1 MEAAMPFVH
10 PLLST
15 RRAARV
21 RLFPPALLVTF
32 GAAAILALVA
42 VPATASASREDDGR
56 SGSNSDAVI
65 AWNENAGEA
74 ARAACISPIDNPLHE
89 SRAYAMTHVAIHDAL
104 NAIDRRSQP
113 YAFDGEA
120 RRRASPDAAVA
131 AAARDVLVA
140 LLSQIPA
147 PFPPACG
154 AAGVASVEADYMVAL
169 GAIPDGRAKTRGI
182 EVGKSAAAAILAL
195 RAADGSN
202 TPLGVPGY
210 PQGALPGV
218 YRFTPGFPFAFA
230 PGWADVTPFV
240 LKDSSE
246 FRPGPPDAVTGR
258 KYAADFKEVK
268 RLGGD
273 GVTTPSARTAEQT
286 EIARFWV
293 ESAPL
298 QWNRI
303 ARAVS
308 AGRGLDLWEQA
319 RLFGLLNLG
328 LADGYIASF
337 DTKYHYNYWR
347 PVTAI
352 RNADADGNPR
362 TSGAPKWTP
371 LVPTPPIPDYD
382 SAHSVE
388 GGIAAKVLKR
398 FFGTDQIS
406 FETCS
411 LSLPTGT
418 CDDESPVRR
427 RYTSFS
433 QAAHENGVSRIL
445 VGFHFRK
452 AVEEGIEHGRTIGN
466 LTIDHFL
473 RPAGGHHNRGGHGS
487 WTARLSH
494 RLRAFPGKNGKIA
507 FESDR
512 HGGDPDIWTMR
523 PRGSRLVNLTADS
536 EGSDQLANW
545 RADGR
550 KIVFM
555 SDRETSSNPTP
566 PGLEGPD
573 YEIFVMNADGSN
585 PTQITFNELD
595 DEDPAWSPTGNRIVF
610 QRDLIPA
617 RGEVDYDILTM
628 RADGTG
634 EENLTNSPGLLEH
647 EPSWSPN
654 GGKIA
659 FARAP
664 NTDSNN
670 DIYKMS
676 PDGSKVQRLT
686 INALDN
692 EFPNWS
698 PDGRRIAFNSNR
710 DDRRKEENF
719 EVYTMRAGGGHV
731 TRLTFNKA
739 GDGLPAWS
747 PNGRKIAFASDR
759 AGAADIHTM
768 RANGHDQVNRTNKKS
783 FDYAPDWGAARR

>member
-1 MEAAMPFVH
+1 M
-10 PLLST
+10 ST
-15 RRAARV
+15 TRAARV
-21 RLFPPALLVTF
+21 RSVARTVLVIST
-32 GAAAILALVA
+32 AAITLALVA
-42 VPATASASREDDGR
+42 APVNAHPGGREGSPGSRT
-56 SGSNSDAVI
+56 DAVT
-65 AWNENAGEA
+65 AWNANAGEA
-74 ARAACISPIDNPLHE
+74 ARAACISPIENPLHE

-113 YAFDGEA
+113 YAFDGKA
-120 RRRASPDAAVA
+120 RRGASPNAAVA
-131 AAARDVLVA
+131 AAARDVLGP
-140 LLSQIPA
+140 LLRQVPA

-154 AAGVASVEADYMVAL
+154 AAGVASVEADYAASL

-182 EVGKSAAAAILAL
+182 EVGKAAAAAILAL

-202 TPLGVPGY
+202 TPLGDPGY
-210 PQGALPGV
+210 PQGTIPAV
-218 YRFTPGFPFAFA
+218 YRFTPGFAFAFA
-230 PGWADVTPFV
+230 PGWAHVTPFV

-258 KYAADFKEVK
+258 RYAADVREVK

-303 ARAVS
+303 ARSVS
-308 AGRGLDLWEQA
+308 TSRRLDLWEQA

-337 DTKYHYNYWR
+337 ETKYHYNYWR

-362 TSGAPKWTP
+362 TSGNPTWTP
-371 LVPTPPIPDYD
+371 LVPTPPIPEYD

-388 GGIAAKVLKR
+388 GGIAAKVLQR
-398 FFGTDQIS
+398 FFGTDHIS

-411 LSLPTGT
+411 LTLPTGT

-427 RYTSFS
+427 RYSSFS
-433 QAAHENGVSRIL
+433 QAAEENGVSRIL

-452 AVEEGIEHGRTIGN
+452 AVEEGIEHGAKNGN
-466 LTIDHFL
+466 LSVDRFL
-473 RPAGGHHNRGGHGS
+473 RPKGGHRSHDGQGT
-487 WTARLSH
+487 WTAGLS
-494 RLRAFPGKNGKIA
+494 RALAAFPGKNGRIA

-512 HGGDPDIWTMR
+512 HRGDTDIWTMR
-523 PRGSRLVNLTADS
+523 PNGSRLVNLTA
-536 EGSDQLANW
+536 GSGASDERANW

-555 SDRETSSNPTP
+555 SDRETPSNPTP

-573 YEIFVMNADGSN
+573 FEIFVMNADGSN

-595 DEDPAWSPTGNRIVF
+595 DEDPAWSPSGSRIVF
-610 QRDLIPA
+610 VRDFIPT

-628 RADGTG
+628 QADGTG
-634 EENLTNSPGLLEH
+634 ETNLTNSPGVLDH
-647 EPSWSPN
+647 EPNWSPN
-654 GGKIA
+654 GRKIA

-664 NTDSNN
+664 DSDSNN

-676 PDGSKVQRLT
+676 PDGSNVQRLT

-698 PDGRRIAFNSNR
+698 PTGRRIAFNSNR

-719 EVYTMRAGGGHV
+719 EVYTMRAGGGDV

-759 AGAADIHTM
+759 AGSPDIHTM
-768 RANGHDQVNRTNKKS
+768 RADGHNQVNRTNKKS
-783 FDYAPDWGAARR
+783 FDYAPDWQPRLSPERGGS